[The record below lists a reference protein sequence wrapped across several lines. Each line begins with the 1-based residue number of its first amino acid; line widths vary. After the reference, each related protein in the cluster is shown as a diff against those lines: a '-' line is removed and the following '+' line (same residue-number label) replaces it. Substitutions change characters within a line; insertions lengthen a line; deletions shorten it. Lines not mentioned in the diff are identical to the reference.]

1 MKTGSC
7 HFHFPALSAGEDH
20 IRLGPSDD
28 RDSASANTAQQALFH
43 AAWSKNAFLAEALLR
58 LHPVPALLCDA
69 DVYLS
74 AELKQRMEAL
84 LARCPERGMLYG
96 VAGRRLCQRAPT
108 AGVPRLRLERHRSVI
123 GYVQYTREN
132 DPGPWRTESQPWG
145 GEHDDWRVYAQFGP
159 ERSVALP
166 FGCYHVGGSQRHW
179 GGFEGRLLSV
189 EAVAESPWEITPVP
203 LFFAGASRGTRVTFL
218 ADGGTDHALGLLR
231 SVPGMGELMVVD
243 PWELNQFTVERVED
257 LPVRLTGIAGWM
269 PGKWEEC
276 RRRMLRGEG
285 ALPLSE
291 CVNPLFLD
299 LIRWDREYTRE
310 RFQREVCTAQASVFS
325 GEEEMGGELG
335 KVKILGEDG
344 VDPLTEVEE
353 VDVIWLGGEIGY
365 TPLMQDVP
373 GWRKKFPAVALAP
386 SKLVAEGLQLIRGG
400 ESCPTVPKDEMNWME
415 AVWAEPPAGSA
426 ERRTGWKHGVTVQAG
441 LVCGE
446 FHDVWAWPES
456 TACVEMLLGTPE
468 VITVAGEWM
477 KRSMKYELRM
487 MNAAVGELVPI
498 AEGGGS
504 ESRPS
509 YPLSI
514 PLVVPERV
522 VPVSVEYGIVFYQ
535 NDRGEGTVEGLMLSL
550 HSLRKHWLGEIAVL
564 FSGEESPSVRMAC
577 ARYGALYREV
587 PEPEVE
593 GDPRVVRQVFVDP
606 AEQVQ
611 QWGPYRRVLWVES
624 GLIGR
629 EREFQKWAKRMGSAA
644 ASPYPVSTMTEA
656 ESRRMPPPDRVDIM
670 RRDPGLESRQGEMRS
685 ALEVEVMLAWA
696 ATARVRYGATVVIG
710 LLPEDL
716 PGFEKNWTATRW
728 RHAAM
733 TLEDEPRIHEPVPAL
748 LGLCGVTEKEVNRAM
763 RHRAELPDP
772 EPWPDLV
779 DKEGKQVVKPGPKES
794 CYEVRLFSMDEA
806 ETAGAE
812 PHWTYVLAEAAKLAG
827 TEWLIYLDPMM
838 HPSPGAELF
847 LPHRLPGWGTAEV
860 EKQVYAP
867 GWAFRR
873 IGGLEKEWVDR
884 VFSFQSSVFSG
895 VVPGDLRAGQI
906 LKHLRL
912 GPSATMI
919 RRTLMRDSFAE
930 WRRAFTGIPFE
941 IFLTLRLR
949 RDIAPDPAA
958 PPPQT
963 QPPAPKSGKEPVPVS
978 ITAPPGMAIC
988 RPQDWGWNT

>member
-1 MKTGSC
+1 M
-7 HFHFPALSAGEDH
+7 
-20 IRLGPSDD
+20 
-28 RDSASANTAQQALFH
+28 
-43 AAWSKNAFLAEALLR
+43 
-58 LHPVPALLCDA
+58 
-69 DVYLS
+69 
-74 AELKQRMEAL
+74 
-84 LARCPERGMLYG
+84 
-96 VAGRRLCQRAPT
+96 
-108 AGVPRLRLERHRSVI
+108 
-123 GYVQYTREN
+123 
-132 DPGPWRTESQPWG
+132 
-145 GEHDDWRVYAQFGP
+145 
-159 ERSVALP
+159 ALP

-231 SVPGMGELMVVD
+231 SVPGMSELLVVD

-310 RFQREVCTAQASVFS
+310 RFEREVFSFQSSVFRDSS
-325 GEEEMGGELG
+325 GEPVEVGVNGR
-335 KVKILGEDG
+335 VKILGEGG
-344 VDPLTEVEE
+344 VDPMSEVGDGE

-365 TPLMQDVP
+365 TPLLQDVP
-373 GWRKKFPAVALAP
+373 GWRRTFPVVALASSP
-386 SKLVAEGLQLIRGG
+386 AEGEGAI
-400 ESCPTVPKDEMNWME
+400 E
-415 AVWAEPPAGSA
+415 AAWAEPPAGSA

-441 LVCGE
+441 LVCGA
-446 FHDVWAWPES
+446 FHDIWAWPES

-468 VITVAGEWM
+468 VVTAGGEWM
-477 KRSMKYELRM
+477 KRVFSFQRL
-487 MNAAVGELVPI
+487 VSSGEADR
-498 AEGGGS
+498 AEFLKT
-504 ESRPS
+504 ENCQRKT

-522 VPVSVEYGIVFYQ
+522 VPVSREYGIVLYQ

-564 FSGEESPSVRMAC
+564 FSGEESPSVRIAC

-593 GDPRVVRQVFVDP
+593 GDPRVVQRVFVDP
-606 AEQVQ
+606 AEQVRE
-611 QWGPYRRVLWVES
+611 WGPYRRALWVES

-629 EREFQKWAKRMGSAA
+629 ERELGKWAKKMGSAA

-656 ESRRMPPPDRVDIM
+656 ESRRMPPPDRVDNM

-716 PGFEKNWTATRW
+716 PGFERNWTATRW

-733 TLEDEPRIHEPVPAL
+733 TLEEEPRIHEPVPVL
-748 LGLCGVTEKEVNRAM
+748 LGLCGVTEEEVNRAM
-763 RHRAELPDP
+763 RHRAELPEP
-772 EPWPDLV
+772 EPFPDLL
-779 DKEGKQVVKPGPKES
+779 DKDGKPVVKPGPKES
-794 CYEVRLFSMDEA
+794 CYDVRLFSMDEA

-812 PHWTYVLAEAAKLAG
+812 PHWTYVMAEAAERAG

-895 VVPGDLRAGQI
+895 VVPGDLRVGQI

-919 RRTLMRDSFAE
+919 RRTLMRDAFAE
-930 WRRAFTGIPFE
+930 WRMAFTDIPFE

-949 RDIAPDPAA
+949 RDIAPDPSA

-978 ITAPPGMAIC
+978 ITTPPGMAVC